1 MQRENADEYFIYT
14 ILVILVH
21 HYKHK
26 PMDYLYADETYK
38 IRGAIFEVYK
48 EMGCGFLESVYQEC
62 MEIELKQR
70 GIPFFAQY
78 EVSLSYK
85 EQKLKQKYIPDF
97 LCFDNIVV
105 EIKAV
110 KELTNKHQAQVIN
123 YLKATGIEIGLLVN
137 FGSFPNVE
145 IKRLIYS

>member
-1 MQRENADEYFIYT
+1 
-14 ILVILVH
+14 
-21 HYKHK
+21 
-26 PMDYLYADETYK
+26 MDYLYTDETYK

-137 FGSFPNVE
+137 FGNYSNVE